1 MIGTVV
7 KRHRVPQADQ
17 YGIILFHE
25 VFDSSRI
32 SHPSGTRSSEK
43 LSSWLDALATVAE
56 HAMSSAPKSIR
67 SDWQSAAYDP
77 AIAHLMLAL
86 VGIMT
91 DDDEELQMWRECC

>member
-32 SHPSGTRSSEK
+32 SHPSGTRSSENRRRG
-43 LSSWLDALATVAE
+43 LARLPQWQSLRCRQLRRAQGV
-56 HAMSSAPKSIR
+56 
-67 SDWQSAAYDP
+67 DWQSEAYDP
-77 AIAHLMLAL
+77 ASAHLMLEL
-86 VGIMT
+86 VGITT